1 MSIQLDSSRVSAA
14 NESDVELHA
23 RREISYL
30 QAAMYY
36 FVDHINTMGVIFNT
50 QNPQLVTWSLSTI
63 EIFQVHGQ
71 NWPVAN
77 LPIVDFRP

>member
-1 MSIQLDSSRVSAA
+1 MNENKTIANPWIKIVKSIGTEAQD
-14 NESDVELHA
+14 EKCVET
-23 RREISYL
+23 I
-30 QAAMYY
+30 Q
-36 FVDHINTMGVIFNT
+36 NQTMGAIFNT
-50 QNPQLVTWSLSTI
+50 QNPQLVTWSLPTE

>member
-1 MSIQLDSSRVSAA
+1 MNENKRIANPWIKIVKSIGTEAQG
-14 NESDVELHA
+14 EKCVET
-23 RREISYL
+23 L
-30 QAAMYY
+30 Q
-36 FVDHINTMGVIFNT
+36 NQTMGAIFNT
-50 QNPQLVTWSLSTI
+50 QNPQLVTWSLPTE

>member
-1 MSIQLDSSRVSAA
+1 MKNALKQYKNQTMSA
-14 NESDVELHA
+14 
-23 RREISYL
+23 
-30 QAAMYY
+30 
-36 FVDHINTMGVIFNT
+36 IFNT
-50 QNPQLVTWSLSTI
+50 QNPQLVTWSLPTE

>member
-1 MSIQLDSSRVSAA
+1 MIKSIGTEAQD
-14 NESDVELHA
+14 EKCVET
-23 RREISYL
+23 I
-30 QAAMYY
+30 Q
-36 FVDHINTMGVIFNT
+36 NQTMGAIFNT
-50 QNPQLVTWSLSTI
+50 QNPQLVTWSLPTE

>member
-1 MSIQLDSSRVSAA
+1 MNENKRIANPWIKIVKSIGTEAQD
-14 NESDVELHA
+14 EKCVET
-23 RREISYL
+23 I
-30 QAAMYY
+30 Q
-36 FVDHINTMGVIFNT
+36 NQTMGAIFNT
-50 QNPQLVTWSLSTI
+50 QNPQLVTWSLPTE